1 MADAP
6 LKAREGGECDLQ
18 INSPYR
24 ALWSLS
30 VGNVAG
36 KEISDPA
43 LNSFWAKAESLG
55 ILAFIH
61 PQGDGAPSQLGHRFR
76 GNGYLSNVIGNPLE
90 TSIALSHLIF
100 DGTLDRYPGIK
111 ICAAHG
117 GGYLPS
123 YAARSDLGCKVR
135 PDLCHGG
142 TWGPIK
148 KRPTEYLR
156 QMLFS
161 EEGLRH
167 LVAEVGADR
176 LMIGT
181 DYPYPWTSTSVEH
194 VLDSPHLSDA
204 QKAAILGGTAAT
216 LLGIARL
223 RSAARS
229 RGYRVGI
236 KSLLTMSHQIA
247 SSSKV
252 RPCVGVVNRRPY
264 TEADMLKIAGS

>member
-1 MADAP
+1 VISKSTRHIEPFGLLASATSPARKSRTLRSTRFGPKQSRSASSSSSIRRETGPP
-6 LKAREGGECDLQ
+6 LSSA
-18 INSPYR
+18 IVS
-24 ALWSLS
+24 A
-30 VGNVAG
+30 
-36 KEISDPA
+36 
-43 LNSFWAKAESLG
+43 
-55 ILAFIH
+55 
-61 PQGDGAPSQLGHRFR
+61 
-76 GNGYLSNVIGNPLE
+76 GNGHLSNVIGNPLE

-156 QMLFS
+156 QMYYDTMVFS

-216 LLGIARL
+216 LLGIA
-223 RSAARS
+223 AA
-229 RGYRVGI
+229 
-236 KSLLTMSHQIA
+236 
-247 SSSKV
+247 
-252 RPCVGVVNRRPY
+252 
-264 TEADMLKIAGS
+264 